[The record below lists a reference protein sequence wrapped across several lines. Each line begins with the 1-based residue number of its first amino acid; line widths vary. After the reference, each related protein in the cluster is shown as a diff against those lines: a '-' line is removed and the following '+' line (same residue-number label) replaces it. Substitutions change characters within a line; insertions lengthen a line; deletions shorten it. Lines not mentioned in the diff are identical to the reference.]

1 MYSFVNYNAGIK
13 HIDFSVSSTR
23 SNKIN
28 IVIMLSNY
36 QILRL
41 ISQDINLFDIGK
53 FFYDEDYIKEFY
65 ESNNESFIKINKKG

>member
-1 MYSFVNYNAGIK
+1 
-13 HIDFSVSSTR
+13 
-23 SNKIN
+23 
-28 IVIMLSNY
+28 MLSNY

-65 ESNNESFIKINKKG
+65 ESNSESFIRINKKG